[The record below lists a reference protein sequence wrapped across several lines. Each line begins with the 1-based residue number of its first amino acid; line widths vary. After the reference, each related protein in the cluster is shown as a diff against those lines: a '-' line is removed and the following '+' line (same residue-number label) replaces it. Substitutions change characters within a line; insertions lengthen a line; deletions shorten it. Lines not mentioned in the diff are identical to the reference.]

1 MRLLESSQTPIGVEQ
16 VHANMAY
23 LMNYC
28 LDCEWSVSAENH
40 TGNEQSELVI
50 EHAIET
56 NHDIDSEYQDGG
68 EPATEWADE
77 WPPTE

>member
-1 MRLLESSQTPIGVEQ
+1 
-16 VHANMAY
+16 
-23 LMNYC
+23 
-28 LDCEWSVSAENH
+28 VSAENH
-40 TGNEQSELVI
+40 TGNEQSELAI

-68 EPATEWADE
+68 EPATGWADE